1 LRPALGVSRPG
12 TTLVVGGDGLIG
24 SAIAARLRG
33 AEAPVIVTTRR
44 PLRAAKDVF
53 HLNLADDPNGWPSLP
68 RAGAAVI
75 CAAVARL
82 SDCESDPAARSVNV
96 DGTLALAERLAAQ
109 GCHVL
114 FLSSDKVYDGTAP
127 HRGRDETPCP
137 ETEYGRHKAA
147 VERALLERWDTC
159 AVLRLAKVLSPD
171 LPLLRQWV
179 SALRIGKCITPF
191 DNMYLAPITV
201 SFVADLAIRLMSQRA
216 TGIYQASGD
225 RDVAYNLL
233 ALALAG
239 AVGADRELVTPATAD
254 PGVAPPAARARHS
267 TLDMSL
273 EARLFAI
280 AQPETRFVC
289 EEIARAAA

>member
-1 LRPALGVSRPG
+1 
-12 TTLVVGGDGLIG
+12 VVGGDGLIG

-33 AEAPVIVTTRR
+33 AGAPVIVTTRR
-44 PLRAAKDVF
+44 PPRAAEDAF
-53 HLNLADDPNGWPSLP
+53 HFDLADDPNGWPTLP
-68 RAGAAVI
+68 RADAAVI

-82 SDCESDPAARSVNV
+82 SDCESDPAARRVNV
-96 DGTLALAERLAAQ
+96 DGTLALAERLTAQ
-109 GCHVL
+109 GCQVL
-114 FLSSDKVYDGTAP
+114 FLSSDKVFDGSTP
-127 HRGRDETPCP
+127 HRGRDEAPCP

-147 VERALLERWDTC
+147 VERASLERRDTC

-171 LPLLRQWV
+171 LPLLGQWA
-179 SALRIGKCITPF
+179 SALRTGKSIKPF

-201 SFVADLAIRLMSQRA
+201 SFVADLAIRLMSERA

-225 RDVAYNLL
+225 RDVAYDVL

-239 AVGADRELVTPATAD
+239 AVGANRELVAPVTIDPA
-254 PGVAPPAARARHS
+254 VVPPAARPSHS

-273 EARLFAI
+273 EARLFGI

-289 EEIARAAA
+289 EKIARAAA